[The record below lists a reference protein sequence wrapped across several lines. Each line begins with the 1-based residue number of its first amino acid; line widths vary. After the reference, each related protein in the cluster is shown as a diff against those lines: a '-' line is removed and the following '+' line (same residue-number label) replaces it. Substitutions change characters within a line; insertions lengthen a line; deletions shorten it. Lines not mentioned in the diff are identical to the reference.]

1 MQKAKL
7 VKVCCQFLFFPK
19 MHKVH
24 FFALLCYYQFT
35 ILFTIYFMSYYF
47 RRLVRYV
54 LRLAS
59 VLHIQSTIL
68 CVHYTE

>member
-7 VKVCCQFLFFPK
+7 VVCCQFLFFPK